1 MLMVCEVEDDDGAMN
16 VQDLRKELECK
27 GVIEVSYR
35 WITNFRVR
43 KQSSTTQVPPA
54 QNGDDGRDRP
64 LPRRD
69 LLIAGAVPEKVL
81 KGSTL
86 SHQAS

>member
-1 MLMVCEVEDDDGAMN
+1 MLREVEDDDGAMDI
-16 VQDLRKELECK
+16 QDLRRDLECK

-35 WITNFRVR
+35 WITDLRAR
-43 KQSSTTQVPPA
+43 KQSSKTQAPPA
-54 QNGDDGRDRP
+54 QDDDDERDRT

-69 LLIAGAVPEKVL
+69 LLIASVIPEKVL
-81 KGSTL
+81 KGRAL